1 MPEFVH
7 YILSSHHLGFL
18 LSALFFLWGIWDLDA
33 GSEFSEPD
41 NMKMWSTEDAAPYR
55 RRMIR
60 GYIFSFLGL
69 LGFLLFTS

>member
-1 MPEFVH
+1 MLESIWHV
-7 YILSSHHLGFL
+7 LNSHTLGFS
-18 LSALFFLWGIWDLDA
+18 LSVLFFLWGIWDLDV

-60 GYIFSFLGL
+60 GYMLSCLGL
-69 LGFLLFTS
+69 LGFLIFTS